1 MVKTDKEVNKA
12 VEKKISNYRKKLS
25 NKEMSEIINTT
36 LSNGVF
42 VADKYAFSLNDV
54 KQEFKR
60 NRQFKDI
67 ISSGAYFYFQN
78 KLCICLN
85 NTIVVN
91 NDGVYYSEDVKK
103 NPSLYFLTRINRG
116 HLHRKP
122 RNNTCEIKVRTYFIH
137 AKQYQELSRKGR
149 VVIDSTSYLMNEVG
163 GYVNGTGGLGPGDS
177 FGLYFTWL
185 MDEKYNISKKE
196 LADITGIDERTITR
210 MRTKEDYLPS
220 LEFIIACCIA
230 MSLLPW
236 ESDKL
241 IDLAGYKLRTNLKI
255 ERGYI
260 ALIHVFYQCSID
272 ECNEFLEQMGLT
284 SLSSIIKTKK
294 KINSRTLHVIS

>member
-60 NRQFKDI
+60 NHQFKDI

-272 ECNEFLEQMGLT
+272 ECNEFREQMGLT

-294 KINSRTLHVIS
+294 KNKQ

>member
-60 NRQFKDI
+60 NHQFKDI

-137 AKQYQELSRKGR
+137 AKQY
-149 VVIDSTSYLMNEVG
+149 
-163 GYVNGTGGLGPGDS
+163 
-177 FGLYFTWL
+177 
-185 MDEKYNISKKE
+185 
-196 LADITGIDERTITR
+196 
-210 MRTKEDYLPS
+210 
-220 LEFIIACCIA
+220 
-230 MSLLPW
+230 
-236 ESDKL
+236 
-241 IDLAGYKLRTNLKI
+241 
-255 ERGYI
+255 
-260 ALIHVFYQCSID
+260 
-272 ECNEFLEQMGLT
+272 
-284 SLSSIIKTKK
+284 
-294 KINSRTLHVIS
+294 